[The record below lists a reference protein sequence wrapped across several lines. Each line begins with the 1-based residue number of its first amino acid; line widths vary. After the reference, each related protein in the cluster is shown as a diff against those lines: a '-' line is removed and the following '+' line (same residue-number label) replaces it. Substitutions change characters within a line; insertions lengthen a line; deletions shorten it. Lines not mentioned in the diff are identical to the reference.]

1 MQIKL
6 TRLDTKSL
14 REDHNITV
22 LSALK
27 HSAIKLSLI
36 GKPKPTTKRY
46 TDGKCSVNFDI
57 REFSPYIC
65 IYFREYPSSV
75 RVPYAANIY
84 AANIFV
90 DEDQIYL
97 LPEVAVNSLT
107 KAIEQFNEEF
117 KTVYPIKTFYY
128 RSNKDGTQSRRL
140 LEVHSE
146 SPNYIEGIDLD
157 KGEFR
162 RFLKKNVIGSIG
174 VVG

>member
-6 TRLDTKSL
+6 TRLNERSL
-14 REDHNITV
+14 REDHGITV
-22 LSALK
+22 LFTPNHA
-27 HSAIKLSLI
+27 AIKLSLI

-46 TDGKCSVNFDI
+46 NDGKCAVNFDI
-57 REFSPYIC
+57 REFSPYMC
-65 IYFREYPSSV
+65 IYLRA
-75 RVPYAANIY
+75 PYV
-84 AANIFV
+84 ANIFV

-97 LPEVAVNSLT
+97 LPEVLVNSLT

-174 VVG
+174 TVG